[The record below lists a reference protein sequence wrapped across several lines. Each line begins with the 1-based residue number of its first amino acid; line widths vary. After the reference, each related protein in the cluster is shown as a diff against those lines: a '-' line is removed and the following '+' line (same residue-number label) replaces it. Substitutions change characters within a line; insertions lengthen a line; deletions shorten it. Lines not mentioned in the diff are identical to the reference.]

1 MEASN
6 GSAELLFESLETY
19 SKTTFELA
27 KLKALEAL
35 SKGIAALFARMGVVV
50 MLLLFV
56 VLLSIGVA
64 MLLGDLL
71 GKPYYGFFIVA
82 GFYLIATLLSHF
94 FLYQWIKAPIGH
106 ILINQV
112 LQ

>member
-1 MEASN
+1 MEASS

-19 SKTTFELA
+19 SKTTVELA

-35 SKGIAALFARMGVVV
+35 SKGIAGLFAKLGVVV
-50 MLLLFV
+50 MILLFT

-64 MLLGDLL
+64 ILLGDLL
-71 GKPYYGFFIVA
+71 GKTYYGFFIVA
-82 GFYLIATLLSHF
+82 AFYLVAALLSHF
-94 FLYQWIKAPIGH
+94 FLYQWIKAPIGNT
-106 ILINQV
+106 LINQV